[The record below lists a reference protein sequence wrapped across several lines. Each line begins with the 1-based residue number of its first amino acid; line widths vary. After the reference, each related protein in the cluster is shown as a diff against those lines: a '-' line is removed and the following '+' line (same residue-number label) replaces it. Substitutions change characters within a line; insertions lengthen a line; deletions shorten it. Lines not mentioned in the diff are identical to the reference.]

1 MKRYSSRQI
10 GKLAHLKTLRD
21 LDESG
26 QQTKNASLR
35 MRDILNNERSFDLF
49 MQHCGMEHCHECVLS
64 LIEII
69 QYKQELYKKLSSEG
83 RSDEVVDDCQIEDD
97 TFTLPIECP
106 KSDIVFNTELNFKGI
121 ARALY
126 VKYIQIGSDWEINLS
141 YHTRKRYGCIFENEE
156 KWNANADYDDIVK
169 LFDVF
174 EKCITEMTSIIRAA
188 FQRFKK
194 SDTFLL
200 LQNKS
205 KSLKKVSTSYKEN
218 KLIGNEDKTVE
229 EEANQDDRTDIVE
242 LDQIGSAIPITM
254 VSQGSGSSA
263 TAQSDENIQSP
274 TTDHE

>member
-1 MKRYSSRQI
+1 MRRYSSREI
-10 GKLAHLKTLRD
+10 GKLAHINTLREM
-21 LDESG
+21 DEAG
-26 QQTKNASLR
+26 QQAKNASLR
-35 MRDILNNERSFDLF
+35 MKDILNTERSFDLF

-69 QYKQELYKKLSSEG
+69 QYKQEIYKKISSQG
-83 RSDEVVDDCQIEDD
+83 RSDEVVTDCQMEDD
-97 TFTLPIECP
+97 TFTLPIKCP
-106 KSDIVFNTELNFKGI
+106 KSDIVFNPKLNFKGI

-126 VKYIQIGSDWEINLS
+126 VKYIKVGSDWEINLS
-141 YHTRKRYGCIFENEE
+141 YHTRRRYYGIFDNEE
-156 KWNANADYDDIVK
+156 KWNANEDYDDIVK

-205 KSLKKVSTSYKEN
+205 KSLKKVSSSYKES
-218 KLIGNEDKTVE
+218 KLIASGSDSKME
-229 EEANQDDRTDIVE
+229 EAEANQNYGTNIEVLEDIE
-242 LDQIGSAIPITM
+242 SATPM

-263 TAQSDENIQSP
+263 TPQSGYE
-274 TTDHE
+274 